1 MNRRIPMSMKKLV
14 VNAATCDARKVS
26 EETLSSYDSIS
37 LNTAML
43 LTTSASRALL
53 HKYNVTM
60 NCARIED
67 IPDDADILFQ
77 NGKYT
82 ISAND
87 KSGKPAVLNVNGS
100 LTVEPGAEEAIKR
113 FVSINVNGRVIYPE
127 SMAAYLGNMT
137 VNGSSESYPD
147 DAILLKNTFIVDK
160 TFILRSKGS
169 KYYARKCVVLAD
181 ESLDVAELV
190 NKGALFLT
198 EKAIVAESL
207 LEASIPLFEEKT
219 EIITIPDGCAFVKD
233 NVSLDK
239 GLLRKHGKK
248 LLIYGNLL
256 IDSEAGDLLD
266 EIEYLRVKGTITL
279 SNTLED
285 RFFGKDF
292 EYDNLKIVRG
302 KYIDDKIFIKVDM
315 HMLGQ
320 NPDGLSVSD
329 CVNVTIA
336 KDVPPEM
343 ILERLIINDCVNVVC
358 TPEQRSA
365 VEQVATDVANISES
379 DKPGMGD
386 MLKGILPDTGKDSE
400 DTKVINSAYYVL

>member
-1 MNRRIPMSMKKLV
+1 MSMKKLV

-113 FVSINVNGRVIYPE
+113 FVSIIVNGRVIYPE

-169 KYYARKCVVLAD
+169 KYYARKFVVLAD

-386 MLKGILPDTGKDSE
+386 LLKGILPDTGKDSE